1 MPTILS
7 GLDIALRALNAQ
19 QLGLEITQRNVAN
32 ASTPGYTK
40 LRVSFEPATGSGM
53 DSTQA
58 VAGIEAATVDSFRN
72 SFVEYNI
79 SQELQGQGEQQ
90 AAFDA
95 VQQVEALFTDKSGRG
110 LQSALSDFFNSFS
123 SLSNAPEDP
132 ALRQQVLLKAGGLTQ
147 EFGRL
152 YDRLKRVQ
160 LQQNQIVYDTVEE
173 INSIASKIARMNT
186 DIFSVQGSQ
195 TGDESAA
202 LDDRQRLL
210 DHLSELVD
218 ISYFEDSSGT
228 VTVETKQGAL
238 LVAGAQSKALEIAPS
253 PQTGFYDV
261 MQDGVDITST
271 IQSGKLAGALK
282 VRDTTIPAYLKS
294 LDDMAAALITDVNLQ
309 HASGSDLNGD
319 QGGDFFTP
327 FAQPAP
333 GSNAG
338 AARSIS
344 VAIADPKLIA
354 AAGQGKGPGSN
365 SNAQLLAGMK
375 DEALPSLGDTA
386 DQFYA
391 NLILRVGLDSQSAA
405 DGLQTQKNLVQQL
418 QNQRDSFSG
427 VSLDE
432 EAVNIIKYQKAYQ
445 ASARF
450 VTVLNILS
458 DDILRILGG

>member
-53 DSTQA
+53 DSSQA

-95 VQQVEALFTDKSGRG
+95 LQQVEALFTDKSGQG

-132 ALRQQVLLKAGGLTQ
+132 ALRQQVLLKAGGLTR

-152 YDRLKRVQ
+152 YDRLQRVQ
-160 LQQNQIVYDTVEE
+160 LQQNQIVYDTAEE

-327 FAQPAP
+327 FVQPP
-333 GSNAG
+333 PGGSNAG

-344 VAIADPKLIA
+344 VAITDPNKIA
-354 AAGQGKGPGSN
+354 AAGPGGGPGSN
-365 SNAQLLAGMK
+365 SNALLLAAIK
-375 DEALPSLGDTA
+375 DDLPSLGESA

-391 NLILRVGLDSQSAA
+391 KLVFQVGSDSKSAD

-450 VTVLNILS
+450 VTVLDTLI

>member
-7 GLDIALRALNAQ
+7 GLDIAQRALSAQ

-53 DSTQA
+53 DSTYA
-58 VAGIEAATVDSFRN
+58 VAGIEAAAVESFRN

-95 VQQVEALFTDKSGRG
+95 LQQVEAFFTNKSGQG

-123 SLSNAPEDP
+123 SLSNTPEDP
-132 ALRQQVLLKAGGLTQ
+132 ALRQQVLLKAGALTQ
-147 EFGRL
+147 EFSQL
-152 YDRLKRVQ
+152 YDRLQRVQ

-173 INSIASKIARMNT
+173 INSITSKIAQLNT
-186 DIFSVQGSQ
+186 DIFKVQGSQ
-195 TGDESAA
+195 TGDESTT
-202 LDDRQRLL
+202 LDERQRLL

-238 LVAGAQSKALEIAPS
+238 LVAGAQSKALDVTLS

-282 VRDTTIPAYLKS
+282 VRDTTIPAYLNS
-294 LDDMAAALITDVNLQ
+294 LDDMAAALISEVNAKHQ
-309 HASGSDLNGD
+309 QGSDLSGT

-327 FAQPAP
+327 LAP
-333 GSNAG
+333 GPNTG
-338 AARSIS
+338 AAHNIS
-344 VAIADPKLIA
+344 VAITDPDEIA
-354 AAGQGKGPGSN
+354 AAGLGEGPGSN
-365 SNAQLLAGMK
+365 SNAQVLAGIR
-375 DEALPSLGDTA
+375 DEVLPSLGYTA
-386 DQFYA
+386 AQSYA
-391 NLILRVGLDSQSAA
+391 NLILQVGLDSQSAS
-405 DGLQTQKNLVQQL
+405 DGLQTQKSLVQQL
-418 QNQRDSFSG
+418 KNQRDSFSG

-450 VTVLNILS
+450 VTVLDTLIG
-458 DDILRILGG
+458 DILRILGG